1 MNVTTID
8 IFCSVIDNFGDIG
21 VVYRFATA
29 LQRHYQKAQIRV
41 YVDDLMTFSKINHY
55 VNPSTAVQ
63 TISGVTYIDTNSV
76 TLETYA
82 SQTPAKLLIEAF
94 GCLIP
99 DFIMKRAYYE
109 SELLINLEYLSAENW
124 VDGYHLKESLLPEG
138 TLKKYFFMP
147 GFSLNTGGVILNHN
161 VPSQQEM
168 QTPKRFEFLNSTL
181 YKYDFR
187 FSSDFSGVIGTLF
200 TYTRTMSA
208 LISCIVNECSATP
221 FTLLVFGQ
229 KSRLSI
235 IHYLSEH
242 GAFSTYKNVVTYKNL
257 TLIFMENV
265 PQEEFDK
272 LLYFTD
278 FNIVRG
284 EDSLVRAILTGN
296 PFIWNAYIQDNKYQK
311 VKVEAL
317 CETMEQF
324 FESSYDFKEYHQ
336 LMLAFN
342 DIEREDL
349 QILPSEN
356 FKYFFNNLKIFKHTT
371 QKMCYFVHRH
381 CNLIEKISVF
391 IENFRNNQ

>member
-8 IFCSVIDNFGDIG
+8 IFCTVIDNFGDIG

-29 LQRHYQKAQIRV
+29 LRRHYQKAQIRV
-41 YVDDLMTFSKINHY
+41 YVDDPTTFSKINPL
-55 VNPSTAVQ
+55 VNPDVAVQ
-63 TISGVTYIDTNSV
+63 SIADITYIHTGSV
-76 TLETYA
+76 SPEKYA
-82 SQTPAKLLIEAF
+82 NDKPAKLLIEAF

-124 VDGYHLKESLLPEG
+124 VDGYHMMESLLPEG
-138 TLKKYFFMP
+138 SLKKYFFMP
-147 GFSLNTGGVILNHN
+147 GFSQNTGGVILNYH
-161 VPSQQEM
+161 VPSQQEIH
-168 QTPKRFEFLNSTL
+168 TPNRFEYLNRVID
-181 YKYDFR
+181 KYNYR
-187 FSSDFSGVIGTLF
+187 FPPVFSGVIGTLF
-200 TYTRTMSA
+200 TYTRNMSA
-208 LISCIVNECSATP
+208 LISCIVKDNAETT
-221 FTLLVFGQ
+221 FVILVFGQ
-229 KSRLSI
+229 KSRLSV
-235 IHYLSEH
+235 IHYLSESDV
-242 GAFSTYKNVVTYKNL
+242 FDTYSSVVVHKNL
-257 TLIFMENV
+257 TFIFMDNI
-265 PQEEFDK
+265 PQEEFDR

-284 EDSLVRAILTGN
+284 EDSLVRAILSGN
-296 PFIWNAYIQDNKYQK
+296 PFVWNAYIQDNKYQK

-317 CETMEQF
+317 CEFMEQF

-349 QILPSEN
+349 QILSTEN
-356 FKYFFNNLKIFKHTT
+356 FNYFFNNLKIFKHTT

-381 CNLIEKISVF
+381 CNLVEKISAF

>member
-29 LQRHYQKAQIRV
+29 LQRHYQQAQIRV

-55 VNPSTAVQ
+55 VNPSAAVQ
-63 TISGVTYIDTNSV
+63 SIAGITYIDTNSV
-76 TLETYA
+76 TPETY
-82 SQTPAKLLIEAF
+82 SNEVPAKLLIEAF

-124 VDGYHLKESLLPEG
+124 VDGYHMMESLLPEG

-147 GFSLNTGGVILNHN
+147 GFSLNTGGVILNHDT
-161 VPSQQEM
+161 PSQQELH
-168 QTPKRFEFLNSTL
+168 TPNRFVFLNRTID
-181 YKYDFR
+181 KYDYR
-187 FSSDFSGVIGTLF
+187 FTPDFSGITGLVF
-200 TYTRTMSA
+200 TYTRNMSA
-208 LISCIVNECSATP
+208 LISCIVNECTAMP

-235 IHYLSEH
+235 IHYLTEQ
-242 GAFSTYKNVVTYKNL
+242 GVFDTYKNVVAHKNC
-257 TLIFMENV
+257 TFIFMENI
-265 PQEEFDK
+265 PQEDFDK

-311 VKVEAL
+311 VKVGAL

-324 FESSYDFKEYHQ
+324 FESAYDFKEYHQ

-342 DIEREDL
+342 DIEGEDL
-349 QILPSEN
+349 QIPPSEN
-356 FKYFFNNLKIFKHTT
+356 FKYFFNNLNIFKHAT

-391 IENFRNNQ
+391 IESFRNNQ